1 MRKYKILLL
10 FQLFSV
16 LIYAQD
22 RTITGTITST
32 DGGPLPGATVLEKGT
47 GNGTSSDFDGK
58 YQITVPQSGDVILEI
73 SFVGFEDQ
81 NITVGSS
88 NTIDVVLIEAANAL
102 EEVVV
107 TALGIE
113 RESKSLVYSRQAV
126 NTEGLEEARST
137 NLLNSLS
144 GKVAGVSVVGADTPT
159 GSPRIVIRGITSVTG
174 NNAPLYVIDGIPM
187 DNTQG
192 DADVS
197 VWNGGDDLDYGS
209 PISDLS
215 PDDIESIEV
224 LKGANAGALY
234 GSRASNGVILI
245 TTKKGSTQKGLGIS
259 INSNIAMT
267 SVREYPDYQYV
278 YGAGS
283 SNGRMVNNS
292 SKIDD
297 ETGLPLPGK
306 HTRSYGAPML
316 GFDVLIYNGEVGQY
330 LPRPN
335 NVEEMYQDGMNFI
348 NNVAIDKAYE
358 TGSFRVSYTNT
369 RADFVIANFEEQ
381 KRHNLAL
388 NVNQNIVESLVFN
401 SSILY
406 TNDKVEN
413 KLYQNGSNRNPAN
426 SYMFMHANM
435 YSGNLTPYKDEN
447 GNAIGRNGPF
457 HNPYWNLYE
466 NKNSNERNLLRGF
479 VGLNWQINNE
489 FTLGGK
495 VMGDLSNLVG
505 DEFNNMGASYDA
517 DGYYRTD
524 DVSTQNWNYEMMLN
538 YKKNVGDFAILGT
551 LGANRFDY
559 RMSRR
564 QTRINSLIV
573 PDVQS
578 LANSNGVPIVQE
590 FNGSKQVNSLFFAG
604 SAGWRELVYL
614 DVTGRNDWSSTL
626 PEDNNSYFYPSVG
639 TSFIFS
645 ELLNENDTFSYGKLR
660 LSWASVG
667 SDTAPYNTRTT
678 YGYGGNYN
686 GTAWLQLDSTRKNPF
701 LKPELTSSIEYGFD
715 LGFFKN
721 RLTANL
727 TGYTST
733 TTNQIIEAQVTPTTG
748 FNREIY
754 NAGEIENKGFEV
766 FLQGKALTGEFKWDI
781 DLNWSKN
788 ESTVKSLVGDVER
801 LVLRT
806 WFEAQVVADIGR
818 PFGDIRGRAIA
829 KDPETGTRLVATNN
843 GQAIRTNDQYLGNAT
858 PDWIAG
864 LRNSFRYKGFSLMF
878 LLDMKQGGDL
888 YSGTMIKN
896 VNFGIHSE
904 SLPGRDDYFLSSV
917 ILGENDNERK
927 GQGLYGNDYSD
938 TDRDKGR
945 IYEGAAYGVK
955 DENGVW
961 VAQRDEEGN
970 IVYADQH
977 WINPQVYGYNGIND
991 MERFT
996 YDTSY
1001 LKLRELVFGYDL
1013 SKKTLGNGPF
1023 KAVRASIYGRNLWTI
1038 YKNTPHGIDP
1048 ESGTTSGNGQG
1059 IEYAAY
1065 LPVRTVGFNVK
1076 LSF

>member
-88 NTIDVVLIEAANAL
+88 NTIDVVLIEAANAF

-245 TTKKGSTQKGLGIS
+245 TTKKGSSQKGLGIS

-316 GFDVLIYNGEVGQY
+316 GFDVLNYNGEVGQY

-388 NVNQNIVESLVFN
+388 NVNQNIVESLVF
-401 SSILY
+401 
-406 TNDKVEN
+406 
-413 KLYQNGSNRNPAN
+413 G
-426 SYMFMHANM
+426 
-435 YSGNLTPYKDEN
+435 
-447 GNAIGRNGPF
+447 
-457 HNPYWNLYE
+457 
-466 NKNSNERNLLRGF
+466 
-479 VGLNWQINNE
+479 
-489 FTLGGK
+489 
-495 VMGDLSNLVG
+495 
-505 DEFNNMGASYDA
+505 
-517 DGYYRTD
+517 
-524 DVSTQNWNYEMMLN
+524 
-538 YKKNVGDFAILGT
+538 
-551 LGANRFDY
+551 
-559 RMSRR
+559 
-564 QTRINSLIV
+564 
-573 PDVQS
+573 
-578 LANSNGVPIVQE
+578 
-590 FNGSKQVNSLFFAG
+590 
-604 SAGWRELVYL
+604 
-614 DVTGRNDWSSTL
+614 
-626 PEDNNSYFYPSVG
+626 
-639 TSFIFS
+639 
-645 ELLNENDTFSYGKLR
+645 
-660 LSWASVG
+660 
-667 SDTAPYNTRTT
+667 
-678 YGYGGNYN
+678 
-686 GTAWLQLDSTRKNPF
+686 
-701 LKPELTSSIEYGFD
+701 
-715 LGFFKN
+715 
-721 RLTANL
+721 
-727 TGYTST
+727 
-733 TTNQIIEAQVTPTTG
+733 
-748 FNREIY
+748 
-754 NAGEIENKGFEV
+754 
-766 FLQGKALTGEFKWDI
+766 
-781 DLNWSKN
+781 
-788 ESTVKSLVGDVER
+788 
-801 LVLRT
+801 
-806 WFEAQVVADIGR
+806 
-818 PFGDIRGRAIA
+818 
-829 KDPETGTRLVATNN
+829 
-843 GQAIRTNDQYLGNAT
+843 
-858 PDWIAG
+858 
-864 LRNSFRYKGFSLMF
+864 
-878 LLDMKQGGDL
+878 
-888 YSGTMIKN
+888 
-896 VNFGIHSE
+896 
-904 SLPGRDDYFLSSV
+904 
-917 ILGENDNERK
+917 
-927 GQGLYGNDYSD
+927 
-938 TDRDKGR
+938 
-945 IYEGAAYGVK
+945 
-955 DENGVW
+955 
-961 VAQRDEEGN
+961 
-970 IVYADQH
+970 
-977 WINPQVYGYNGIND
+977 
-991 MERFT
+991 
-996 YDTSY
+996 
-1001 LKLRELVFGYDL
+1001 
-1013 SKKTLGNGPF
+1013 
-1023 KAVRASIYGRNLWTI
+1023 
-1038 YKNTPHGIDP
+1038 
-1048 ESGTTSGNGQG
+1048 
-1059 IEYAAY
+1059 
-1065 LPVRTVGFNVK
+1065 
-1076 LSF
+1076 